1 MGVDPNDIDI
11 DWSSL
16 ANQTNSTENT
26 ILLSAT
32 DTTQRPLITSCTESA
47 NPLMSHEIF
56 TQNGSKE
63 K

>member
-26 ILLSAT
+26 IPLSAT
-32 DTTQRPLITSCTESA
+32 DTTQRPLITSCTEGA
-47 NPLMSHEIF
+47 NPLMSHEVF
-56 TQNGSKE
+56 TQNGSK
-63 K
+63 KK